1 MFKMFTKFFYM
12 FSFLVMANTAHAEMK
27 QFQYS
32 MSVYDINNPK
42 TPILETK
49 NTVNYNNEKEEIL
62 PASFFKE
69 ESSPLKSDSEYKIK
83 IVALDF
89 PRRAEK
95 EKFYTHRVFFG
106 INDGFY
112 PKNPKEKAKINNYYK
127 QIFLYPEDLKKN
139 NTYQTQVD
147 KYLITFT
154 IIE

>member
-1 MFKMFTKFFYM
+1 MFSKLIGI
-12 FSFLVMANTAHAEMK
+12 FSFLVFTNAAYAEMK

-32 MSVYDINNPK
+32 ISVYDINNPK
-42 TPILETK
+42 TPILEKK

-89 PRRAEK
+89 PRRSEK

-112 PKNPKEKAKINNYYK
+112 PKDVKKTAKINNHYK
-127 QIFLYPEDLKKN
+127 QIFLYPEDLKNN
-139 NTYQTQVD
+139 NTYQTEVD
-147 KYLITFT
+147 QYLIIFT